1 MASDSTPRVCP
12 SLQSLGPIRGDALTS
27 ELNSTLICGL
37 PEGSMSS
44 GRSTPSAIFRVEARH
59 ERTPRSDCEQ
69 RRQDTGSRKARAIE
83 ALINIVRSE
92 RASGVRG
99 CQSVRSGCCRLVL
112 RSLIPSQQ
120 HATGGGE
127 YLVNRH

>member
-1 MASDSTPRVCP
+1 MVSDSTPRVCP

-27 ELNSTLICGL
+27 ELNWTLICGW

-59 ERTPRSDCEQ
+59 ERTPRSDGKQ

-99 CQSVRSGCCRLVL
+99 SVGIR
-112 RSLIPSQQ
+112 
-120 HATGGGE
+120 A
-127 YLVNRH
+127 